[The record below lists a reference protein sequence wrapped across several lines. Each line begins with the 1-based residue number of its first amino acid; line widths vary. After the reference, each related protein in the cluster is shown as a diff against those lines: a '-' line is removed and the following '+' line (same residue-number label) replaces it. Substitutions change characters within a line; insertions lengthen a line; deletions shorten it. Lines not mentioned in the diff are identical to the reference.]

1 MTVMRSI
8 DTAASGLNAQQVKLE
23 AVADNLAN
31 STTPGFKSAATV
43 EFQALLSLTLRPG
56 SAPEGGA
63 IAGVNPI
70 QVGTGVE
77 VAGIHR
83 DFSQGAIGVTGAS
96 ADLAVDGTGFFILEG
111 ESEGRLYTRDGTFS
125 LDAQDRL
132 VDPATG
138 MAVQGLNAD
147 LATFVVPPAGTLQD
161 LVIPVGDLVVGG
173 ATLTGFSVGA
183 DGTITGIFSD
193 STLRTLGQVR
203 LARFSNPDGLE
214 HRGGSLFRAGAN
226 SGPALEGAPGTG
238 GFGTLVGGA
247 LEASNVDFVKEFTDL
262 LSAQRA
268 FQANARVIARSE
280 ELLEGLV
287 NIV

>member
-1 MTVMRSI
+1 MTVMRAI
-8 DTAASGLNAQQVKLE
+8 DTAASGLSAQQVKLE

-31 STTPGFKSAATV
+31 STTPGFKSATTV
-43 EFQALLSLTLRPG
+43 EFQALLSETLRPG
-56 SAPEGGA
+56 SKPEGTLG
-63 IAGVNPI
+63 GVNPLQI
-70 QVGTGVE
+70 GTGVE

-83 DFSQGAIGVTGAS
+83 DYSQGAIGITGAS
-96 ADLAVDGTGFFILEG
+96 ADLAVDGIGFFILKEDSG
-111 ESEGRLYTRDGTFS
+111 GRLYTRDGTFS

-147 LATFVVPPAGTLQD
+147 LATFTVPGVGTLQD

-193 STLRTLGQVR
+193 STLRTLGRVG

-214 HRGGSLFRAGAN
+214 HRGGPLFRAGTN

-238 GFGTLVGGA
+238 GFGTLAGGA

-262 LSAQRA
+262 ISAQRA